1 MFRAIAVEGAE
12 RYLTFDIVHKVDQIF
27 KEAPSPS
34 RRQRSEP
41 WSKQSFE
48 GGYTVGISFVANHNV
63 IPAMRQSLCDF
74 LRGTSSFGEKT
85 GVHVAALADLLGG
98 FSSPE
103 KKENS
108 IDLQSILRPYLE
120 SGSKEWID
128 RPLSD
133 QATSFEDFCILHL
146 LKCLS
151 PTAFG
156 LAFLTVLLEQKVIF
170 VSSRRTILLSA
181 VTALSK
187 LITPL
192 EWPHLCV
199 PTVPS
204 HIAVNLIHYP
214 VPFLIG
220 LCSHD
225 KDNQEISNVPKDVTV
240 VDLDL
245 GRVVLG
251 EKYASSGDSMESSSE
266 LRLQV
271 INLAEELGAHLGSLI
286 SPDVWRCEDPLFV
299 SGGNSKSVM
308 ADTVNAGDSVR
319 SFCHDFIA
327 ELTAGVD
334 SCCVWI
340 EEADSDMK
348 QEGMVLFDENRFFHL
363 KDLRSKNMQT
373 PLILSK
379 DHGNAVGKFAVG
391 LDEFDLILETFLR
404 GQAMSAFISSR
415 TKESMTYW

>member
-1 MFRAIAVEGAE
+1 
-12 RYLTFDIVHKVDQIF
+12 
-27 KEAPSPS
+27 
-34 RRQRSEP
+34 
-41 WSKQSFE
+41 
-48 GGYTVGISFVANHNV
+48 
-63 IPAMRQSLCDF
+63 MRQSLCDF
-74 LRGTSSFGEKT
+74 LKGTSSRETT
-85 GVHVAALADLLGG
+85 GVRVAPLADLLGG

-103 KKENS
+103 NKGNS
-108 IDLQSILRPYLE
+108 IDLLSLLRPYLE

-128 RPLSD
+128 RPLHD
-133 QATSFEDFCILHL
+133 QAKSFEDQCIQTL

-181 VTALSK
+181 VTALCK

-192 EWPHLCV
+192 EWPHLSV

-251 EKYASSGDSMESSSE
+251 EKYASSGDSKESSSE

-286 SPDVWRCEDPLFV
+286 TPDVWRCEDPLYEF
-299 SGGNSKSVM
+299 GGDGQSV
-308 ADTVNAGDSVR
+308 ACDAVKAGESVR
-319 SFCHDFIA
+319 SFCHDFIT
-327 ELTAGVD
+327 ELTSGVD

-340 EEADSDMK
+340 EEANSGSK
-348 QEGMVLFDENRFFHL
+348 QESMVLFDEDRFFHL
-363 KDLRSKNMQT
+363 KNLRSKNMQT
-373 PLILSK
+373 PLMISK
-379 DHGNAVGKFAVG
+379 DGGDVVGKFAIG
-391 LDEFDLILETFLR
+391 LDEFDLILETLLR